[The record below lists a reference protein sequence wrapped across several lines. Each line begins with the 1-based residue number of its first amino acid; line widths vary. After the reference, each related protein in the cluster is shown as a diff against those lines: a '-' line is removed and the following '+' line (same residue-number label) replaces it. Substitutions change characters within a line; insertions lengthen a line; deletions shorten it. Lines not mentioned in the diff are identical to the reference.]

1 MTSLENMLGTSNNHM
16 CTKNA
21 TSVSLNALFAESLGK
36 LETIMS
42 KRGDPFRAKAYK
54 KAQETVLGW
63 PKVLTNVSELKGATG
78 IGASV
83 FDRLSELFQTGVISL
98 IEEEKNNP
106 INLLSDVYGIGP
118 KKAAELVNIHCV
130 TSIEQLRGRSEL
142 LNDVQRVGLKYY
154 EDILQRIPR
163 AEIQEYEKAFSLA
176 ASDCVGTT
184 FEIVGSYRRGA
195 VHSGDIDVIIT
206 SIDVGAFKQFV
217 DHLIQG
223 KVILE
228 VLSRGDCKC
237 LVITRL
243 PGHAVA
249 RRVDFLF
256 SSKEEYAF
264 AILYFTGSKGFNTNM
279 RQKALDM
286 GYSLNEHCISAVI
299 NGTKV
304 PVSSSFPTEK
314 HIFDFLKME
323 YVAPT
328 QRGDVTTIPTSG
340 ELGTTV
346 VKTKKN
352 VTKKRSV
359 VTSDARKG
367 GETMVQNIR
376 AEGFINKVFDKYNE
390 TQLKNLLKDA
400 NDAYHNATP
409 FISDAEFD
417 VLEAYIVSR
426 FGSSGLSVGAPVPE
440 DVGGKAKLPYKMASM
455 NKIKPGT
462 GALASWKQSFGNG
475 SYVLSSKLDGVSG
488 LLILSADSAPAL
500 YTRGDGE
507 TGQDIHWLIPYLRV
521 PINHDLS
528 RGDICVRG
536 EFIIPKD
543 VFDNKYKTAF
553 ANPRNMVAGLV
564 NHKHTDAAFHE
575 KIKDVHFVVYEV
587 ITPVLKPSDQF
598 LFLKEAGFECA
609 YNRVVTSPTYLTE
622 EHLARVFGELKS
634 GYMYETDGVIVCEDK
649 VHNRP
654 SGVSNPEHAFAFKM
668 ALDEQMTRARVVAI
682 HWSASKD
689 GYLKPRVQIEPVSL
703 CGVKIEYATG
713 FNAAFIVQHQVGAGA
728 IIDIIRSGDVIPHIK
743 QVITPATL
751 GAEAGLP
758 ADCEYEWNETG
769 VDIVLK
775 NADQDEGVVEKNVAL
790 FFSGMGVDG
799 VGAGVV
805 KKLCKAGFNSVPKI
819 IHMTKE
825 EMAGIDGLG
834 EKSADKIKASISAAI
849 KKAPMVTWA
858 ASSNIF
864 GRGFGERKIAPI
876 LEMYPNIL
884 LSNDSKEEK
893 IKQVLQVKGIAE
905 KSATAFVENVGRFNE
920 FFLACNGPQVNAPP
934 PTTMEFVEKYA
945 SHALYNKTVVLTGF
959 RDKDFLQRLKDVG
972 AIQGA
977 TVSKNTFAVVV
988 KNEGESS
995 SKISN
1000 AKSLGVPIFFLQDFL
1015 TKYFGC

>member
-1 MTSLENMLGTSNNHM
+1 MLGTSNNHM
-16 CTKNA
+16 CANNA
-21 TSVSLNALFAESLGK
+21 ASVSLNALFAESLGK

-42 KRGDPFRAKAYK
+42 KRGDAFRAKAYK

-63 PKVLTNVSELKGATG
+63 PTALTNVTELKGAPG

-83 FDRLSELFQTGVISL
+83 FDRLLELFQTGVISL

-106 INLLSDVYGIGP
+106 INLLTDVYGIGP
-118 KKAAELVNIHCV
+118 KKAAELVNVHGV
-130 TSIEQLRGRSEL
+130 TSIEQLRSRSEL

-163 AEIQEYEKAFSLA
+163 TEIQEYEKAFSLA
-176 ASDCVGTT
+176 TTKCVGTT

-195 VHSGDIDVIIT
+195 AHSGDIDVIIT

-217 DHLIQG
+217 DHLIRE

-264 AILYFTGSKGFNTNM
+264 AILYFTGSKAFNTNM

-286 GYSLNEHCISAVI
+286 GYSLNEHCISALVD
-299 NGTKV
+299 GAKV

-314 HIFDFLKME
+314 HIFDFLKMD
-323 YVAPT
+323 YVVPSK
-328 QRGDVTTIPTSG
+328 RGDVAPVPVPATLS
-340 ELGTTV
+340 LGTTV

-352 VTKKRSV
+352 VTKKRSA
-359 VTSDARKG
+359 TSQKSGDL
-367 GETMVQNIR
+367 MVQTIR
-376 AEGFINKVFDKYNE
+376 AEGFINKVFDKYDE
-390 TQLKNLLKDA
+390 TQLKTLLKEA
-400 NDAYHNATP
+400 NNAYHNVVP
-409 FISDAEFD
+409 FLSDAEFD
-417 VLEAYIVSR
+417 VLESYIVGR
-426 FGSSGLSVGAPVPE
+426 FGSSGLSVGAPLPE
-440 DVGGKAKLPYKMASM
+440 EAGGKATLPYKMASM

-462 GALASWKQSFGNG
+462 GALAAWKQSFGRG
-475 SYVLSSKLDGVSG
+475 PFMLSSKLDGVSG
-488 LLILSADSAPAL
+488 LLNLVAGSAAAL

-507 TGQDIHWLIPYLRV
+507 TGQDVRWLIPYLGI
-521 PINHDLS
+521 PLNHDLS

-536 EFIIPKD
+536 EFIIPKE
-543 VFDNKYKTAF
+543 VFDNKYKTTF
-553 ANPRNMVAGLV
+553 ANPRNMVAGLI
-564 NHKHTDAAFHE
+564 NHKHMDAAFHE
-575 KIKDVHFVVYEV
+575 KIKDVHFVAYEV
-587 ITPVLKPSDQF
+587 IHPVLKPSEQF
-598 LFLKEAGFECA
+598 AFLKKTGFECA
-609 YNRVVTSPTYLTE
+609 YNHMVSFFTHLTE
-622 EHLARVFGELKS
+622 EHLSQVFGELKS
-634 GYMYETDGVIVCEDK
+634 GYLYETDGVIVCEDK
-649 VHNRP
+649 VHPRP
-654 SGVSNPEHAFAFKM
+654 SGVSNPEYAFAFKM
-668 ALDEQMTRARVVAI
+668 AIEEQMTRARVVAV

-689 GYLKPRVQIEPVSL
+689 GYLKPRVQIEPVTL

-713 FNAAFIVQHQVGAGA
+713 FNAAFIAQHRVGAGA
-728 IIDIIRSGDVIPHIK
+728 VIEIIRSGDVIPHIK

-758 ADCEYEWNETG
+758 TDCEYEWNETG

-775 NADQDEGVVEKNVAL
+775 NAGQDEGVVEKNVAL
-790 FFSGMGVDG
+790 FFAGMGVDG
-799 VGAGVV
+799 IGAGVV

-819 IHMTKE
+819 IHMTNE
-825 EMAGIDGLG
+825 EMAEIDGLG
-834 EKSADKIKASISAAI
+834 EKSALKIKESISAAI
-849 KKAPMVTWA
+849 KKAEMVTWA

-864 GRGFGERKIAPI
+864 GRGFGERKMAPI

-905 KSATAFVENVGRFNE
+905 KSATAFVENIARFNA
-920 FFLACNGPQVNAPP
+920 FFVACNGPITAEAPP
-934 PTTMEFVEKYA
+934 SIKDE
-945 SHALYNKTVVLTGF
+945 SHALFNKTVVLTGF
-959 RDKDFLQRLKDVG
+959 RDKDFMQKLKEVG

-988 KNEGESS
+988 KNQGESS

-1015 TKYFGC
+1015 TKFFV

>member
-1 MTSLENMLGTSNNHM
+1 MLGTSNNHM
-16 CTKNA
+16 CAKNA
-21 TSVSLNALFAESLGK
+21 TSVSLNSLFAESLGK

-42 KRGDPFRAKAYK
+42 KRGDAFRAKAYK
-54 KAQETVLGW
+54 KAQETILKW
-63 PKVLTNVSELKGATG
+63 PGPLTNVSELKGAPG

-83 FDRLSELFQTGVISL
+83 FDKLLELFQTGVISL

-118 KKAAELVNIHCV
+118 KKAAELVNVHGV
-130 TSIEQLRGRSEL
+130 TSIEQLRIRSEL

-176 ASDCVGTT
+176 ATKCVGTT

-195 VHSGDIDVIIT
+195 AHSGDIDAIIT
-206 SIDVGAFKQFV
+206 SIDVGAFRQFV
-217 DHLIQG
+217 DHLIRE

-237 LVITRL
+237 LVIARL

-264 AILYFTGSKGFNTNM
+264 AILYFTGSKAFNTNM

-286 GYSLNEHCISAVI
+286 GYSLNEHCISALI

-323 YVAPT
+323 YVVPSK
-328 QRGDVTTIPTSG
+328 RGDVASV
-340 ELGTTV
+340 LGTTV
-346 VKTKKN
+346 IKTKKN

-359 VTSDARKG
+359 VTSDAQKSG
-367 GETMVQNIR
+367 DVMVQTMR
-376 AEGFINKVFDKYNE
+376 AEGFINKVFDKYDE
-390 TQLKNLLKDA
+390 TQLKTLLKEA
-400 NDAYHNATP
+400 NHAYHNVVP
-409 FISDAEFD
+409 FLSDAEFD
-417 VLEAYIVSR
+417 ALEAYIVGR
-426 FGSSGLSVGAPVPE
+426 FGSSGLSVGAPVPAE
-440 DVGGKAKLPYKMASM
+440 AGGKATLPYKMASM

-462 GALASWKQSFGNG
+462 GALASWKQSFDKGPF
-475 SYVLSSKLDGVSG
+475 VLSSKLDGVSG
-488 LLILSADSAPAL
+488 LFHLCAGSAPAL

-507 TGQDIHWLIPYLRV
+507 TGQDIRFLIPYLGI
-521 PINHDLS
+521 PMNHDLS

-536 EFIIPKD
+536 EFIISKD
-543 VFDNKYKTAF
+543 VFDQKYKTMF
-553 ANPRNMVAGLV
+553 ANPRNMVAGLI
-564 NHKHTDAAFHE
+564 NHKHMDAAFHE
-575 KIKDVHFVVYEV
+575 KIKDVHFVAYEV
-587 ITPVLKPSDQF
+587 IHPVLKPSDQF
-598 LFLKEAGFECA
+598 VFLKGAGFECA
-609 YNRVVTSPTYLTE
+609 YNHLVTSSAYLTE
-622 EHLARVFGELKS
+622 ERLSQVFGELKS
-634 GYMYETDGVIVCEDK
+634 GYLYETDGVIVCEDK

-654 SGVSNPEHAFAFKM
+654 SGVSNPEYAFAFKM
-668 ALDEQMTRARVVAI
+668 AIEEQMTRARVVAV

-713 FNAAFIVQHQVGAGA
+713 FNAAFIVQHRVGTGA
-728 IIDIIRSGDVIPHIK
+728 VIEIIRSGDVIPHIK
-743 QVITPATL
+743 QVISPATL

-758 ADCEYEWNETG
+758 TDCEYEWNETG

-790 FFSGMGVDG
+790 FFAGMGVDG
-799 VGAGVV
+799 IGAGVV

-834 EKSADKIKASISAAI
+834 EKSAFKIKESISAAT
-849 KKAPMVTWA
+849 KKAEMVTWA
-858 ASSNIF
+858 AASNIF
-864 GRGFGERKIAPI
+864 GRGFGERKMAPI

-905 KSATAFVENVGRFNE
+905 KSASAFVENIARFNA
-920 FFLACNGPQVNAPP
+920 FFVACNGPNEGALP
-934 PTTMEFVEKYA
+934 PTTIAEPSMKKDV

-959 RDKDFLQRLKDVG
+959 RDKDFMQRLKEVG

-1015 TKYFGC
+1015 TKFFI